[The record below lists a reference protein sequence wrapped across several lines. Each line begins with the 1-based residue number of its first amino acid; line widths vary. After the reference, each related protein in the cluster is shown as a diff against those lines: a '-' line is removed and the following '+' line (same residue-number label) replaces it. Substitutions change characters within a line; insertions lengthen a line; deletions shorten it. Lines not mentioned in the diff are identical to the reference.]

1 MEKVPFDFKLMAIN
15 LDVVLEH
22 SILEFFDIT
31 RFPKEWE
38 IWSVNNLEVGIEE
51 RVLAFHLFVHNIDN
65 QL

>member
-1 MEKVPFDFKLMAIN
+1 MEKVPFDFKLMSIN

-31 RFPKEWE
+31 RFPKEGK

-51 RVLAFHLFVHNIDN
+51 RVLAFHLFVHNIDYK
-65 QL
+65 L